1 VISYRQTRKDL
12 PPQFVLLFYQR
23 GSVGEYKLYDPV
35 SDGPARLLRNQREIS
50 DPFDDR
56 ALHDKVLDIAPT
68 LAELSITRIPGEYN
82 YDLSPSP
89 RNNILLA
96 TILNSP

>member
-12 PPQFVLLFYQR
+12 PPQFVLFFYQR

-50 DPFDDR
+50 DPF
-56 ALHDKVLDIAPT
+56 IAPT